1 MYKERH
7 MTTDTKNSRPDPREA
22 AERIFRAHA
31 GENAWLDTFTEH
43 LDRQRSG
50 LSFARTLSVWG
61 LSQSEAARL
70 LGISRQAIAKWLGR
84 GAPAERLELVGD
96 LAVATD
102 ILVHYLQRDRIP
114 AVVRRPIPARGGV
127 SLLDLLASG
136 DSRELLSTVRA
147 MFDFAAVP
155 A

>member
-1 MYKERH
+1 MN
-7 MTTDTKNSRPDPREA
+7 MKNPEPDPRKA

-31 GENAWLDTFTEH
+31 GEQAWLDTFTEH

-50 LSFARTLSVWG
+50 QSLARTLSVWG
-61 LSQSEAARL
+61 LSQSETARL
-70 LGISRQAIAKWLGR
+70 LGISRQAVAKWLDR
-84 GAPAERLELVGD
+84 GAPAERLEMVGD

-114 AVVRRPIPARGGV
+114 AVVRRPIAARGGV

-136 DSRELLSTVRA
+136 NSRELLNTVRA
-147 MFDFAAVP
+147 MFDFAQVQA
-155 A
+155 

>member
-1 MYKERH
+1 
-7 MTTDTKNSRPDPREA
+7 MTTETKNSPPDPRET

-31 GENAWLDTFTEH
+31 GEKAWLDTFTEH

-50 LSFARTLSVWG
+50 LSLARTLSVWG

-70 LGISRQAIAKWLGR
+70 LGISRQAIAKWLSR
-84 GAPAERLELVGD
+84 GAPADRLEMVGD

-114 AVVRRPIPARGGV
+114 AVVRRPIAARGGV
-127 SLLDLLASG
+127 SLLDLFASG
-136 DSRELLSTVRA
+136 DSREVLITVRA
-147 MFDFAAVP
+147 MFDFASVQA
-155 A
+155 